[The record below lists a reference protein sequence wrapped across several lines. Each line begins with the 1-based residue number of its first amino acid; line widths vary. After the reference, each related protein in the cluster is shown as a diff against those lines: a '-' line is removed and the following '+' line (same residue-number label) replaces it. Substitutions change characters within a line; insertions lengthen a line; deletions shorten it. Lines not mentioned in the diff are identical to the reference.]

1 MVGDS
6 AVADVNEAEGDDA
19 EPQAC
24 DQGSRRTDRTMTAL
38 YLRQMSWLV
47 TVQLLVRL
55 RMMLLSFTLP
65 NQSSKFSELKISQI
79 FSFQRRVD

>member
-6 AVADVNEAEGDDA
+6 AVADVDEAEGDDA
-19 EPQAC
+19 EPHAC
-24 DQGSRRTDRTMTAL
+24 DQGSRRTDRTMTEL
-38 YLRQMSWLV
+38 YLRQVSWLV